1 MISKIFLSI
10 LIIAIIAIISLFVIY
25 VDSLEDR
32 IATLETIQ
40 VSEAIDKMNLFVN
53 SNVSKKDIPNNDINL
68 FSNGYSLRFQAFY
81 QMCRIDIKR
90 AKEYYDERIKTNNLE
105 ENEN

>member
-40 VSEAIDKMNLFVN
+40 VSEALNKMNLFVN
-53 SNVSKKDIPNNDINL
+53 PNKQDISNDDINL

>member
-1 MISKIFLSI
+1 MYISFITLFIATCVLAIYTQLIFIELKTRIDFLLI
-10 LIIAIIAIISLFVIY
+10 LI
-25 VDSLEDR
+25 
-32 IATLETIQ
+32 
-40 VSEAIDKMNLFVN
+40 K
-53 SNVSKKDIPNNDINL
+53 NNNTY
-68 FSNGYSLRFQAFY
+68 GYSLRFQAFY